1 MHHDALKIPNRETV
15 LLGRVHQGQ
24 HATVVQ
30 ISATLRTVN
39 KRKSEPSSAEP
50 PPILMGDGL
59 SREKARNVTAMRER
73 WRAFRL
79 SPLGSARRYGRRQG
93 RRLS

>member
-1 MHHDALKIPNRETV
+1 MHLDALTMPNRETV

-39 KRKSEPSSAEP
+39 KRKSEPSSRRASTEAD
-50 PPILMGDGL
+50 GDGF
-59 SREKARNVTAMRER
+59 SCEKARNV
-73 WRAFRL
+73 
-79 SPLGSARRYGRRQG
+79 
-93 RRLS
+93 

>member
-1 MHHDALKIPNRETV
+1 VHHDALKIPNRETV

-59 SREKARNVTAMRER
+59 SREKVRNVTAMRER
-73 WRAFRL
+73 WRVRL
-79 SPLGSARRYGRRQG
+79 SPLGPARRYGRRQG
-93 RRLS
+93 GRLS